1 MTKCALTE
9 MVNSYSVWVSNTS
22 EFKIAGK
29 VNHSADTNDYC
40 KKEAQMQAG
49 QRDSESFIWHDLA
62 TNAMLLLFEK
72 KKTKLCSKGLL
83 DIHYLL
89 NKIRLDE
96 T

>member
-1 MTKCALTE
+1 MF
-9 MVNSYSVWVSNTS
+9 NSYFCSPEPWLYL
-22 EFKIAGK
+22 KPK